1 MVLIRKYRIRKA
13 GSRGH
18 AVSIPNEYIEDIGI
32 AAGQKIAMYRD
43 EDRLVLIPER
53 ERHSDPIG
61 RFSASGDD
69 VLHQE
74 SANPKASP
82 NPTDLHMVEG
92 LQE

>member
-18 AVSIPNEYIEDIGI
+18 VVSIPNEYIEDIGI

-53 ERHSDPIG
+53 ERHAEIG
-61 RFSASGDD
+61 VYKRRPTCESSASTGC
-69 VLHQE
+69 
-74 SANPKASP
+74 
-82 NPTDLHMVEG
+82 
-92 LQE
+92 